1 MLVCLADKHVRD
13 DRLIARAQTAINKIN
28 LCSQFCNKFPHYV
41 RYTQGFI
48 IKKKEKIIY
57 NLPRSCSII
66 YKRNNIIMTINFR
79 IESFCS
85 TYWVNDII
93 YLKYI
98 YVMERYYL
106 YAIISSF
113 WKVNLHSLL
122 IAMYALPRRTF
133 RQMCTPYKH
142 ESDLPFG

>member
-1 MLVCLADKHVRD
+1 MLVCLVDKHVRD
-13 DRLIARAQTAINKIN
+13 DARWLRAAINKVN
-28 LCSQFCNKFPHYV
+28 LCSQFCNKFPHYG
-41 RYTQGFI
+41 RYTRGSI
-48 IKKKEKIIY
+48 IKKEKFIY
-57 NLPRSCSII
+57 KLPRSCSII
-66 YKRNNIIMTINFR
+66 YKWNNIIMTINFR

-98 YVMERYYL
+98 HAMERYYL
-106 YAIISSF
+106 YAITSF
-113 WKVNLHSLL
+113 WKVNLHSLRV
-122 IAMYALPRRTF
+122 ATYALSRRTF